1 MKHKRPAPAAPQDP
15 RTHIRRAD
23 LIAHAVLGVPVSC
36 ACPDCRRAVTLGERT
51 RAFPAETAI
60 HLPPAFWARQE
71 SAIVSRIAGK
81 ARPQWTWALAPVA
94 AGAVL
99 AMIFILAPAVKH
111 TARPTDPEKAYEEA
125 LKALDRP
132 ALGDLEA
139 CSLLFT
145 EGDTTDKEDSL

>member
-1 MKHKRPAPAAPQDP
+1 MKHERCDPDAPKDP
-15 RTHIRRAD
+15 RTHLRRAD
-23 LIAHAVLGVPVSC
+23 FIAHAVLGVPVSC
-36 ACPDCRRAVTLGERT
+36 ACPDCRQTVTLGERA

-94 AGAVL
+94 VL
-99 AMIFILAPAVKH
+99 AMTFILAPAVKH
-111 TARPTDPEKAYEEA
+111 TAQPTDPEKAYEEA
-125 LKALDRP
+125 LEALDRP

-145 EGDTTDKEDSL
+145 EGDTTDKEESL